1 MAKSVL
7 MVVTNTDKIDA
18 DHPTG
23 LWLSEFAEPYVEF
36 KRNGYDVT
44 VVSPKGGAIPLDP
57 NSLEEEQPSEWKE
70 AESQLLQTEQLSSVV
85 FDHFDGVFL
94 PGGHGTMF
102 DLPNEP
108 QLQDG
113 LAHFAENN
121 KAIGAVCHGPAGFI
135 DVELSDGTPLV
146 KGRKLT
152 SFTDEEEKEMGLVE
166 KMPFLLQSRLEEQ
179 GAHFVAQ
186 ANWADHVVRDG
197 NFVTGQNPQS
207 SQKTAEAFVN
217 VIGK

>member
-1 MAKSVL
+1 MTKSVL

-18 DHPTG
+18 DNPTG

-57 NSLEEEQPSEWKE
+57 NSLEGEQPSEWKE
-70 AESQLLQTEQLSSVV
+70 AEAQLLQTEQLSSVV

>member
-1 MAKSVL
+1 MSKNIL
-7 MVVTNTDKIDA
+7 MVLTNTEKIDQ

-36 KRNGYDVT
+36 KRNGYEVT
-44 VVSPKGGAIPLDP
+44 VVSPKGGGIPLDP
-57 NSLEEEQPSEWKE
+57 NSLGDEQPAEWKE
-70 AESQLLQTEQLSSVV
+70 AEEQLLKTEQLSSVV

-121 KAIGAVCHGPAGFI
+121 KVIGAVCHGPAGFV
-135 DVELSDGTPLV
+135 DVELSDGTFLV
-146 KGRKLT
+146 KGKKLT
-152 SFTDEEEKEMGLVE
+152 SFTDEEEKETGLDE
-166 KMPFLLQSRLEEQ
+166 LMPFLLQSKLEEQ

-186 ANWADHVVRDG
+186 GNWADHVVTDG
-197 NFVTGQNPQS
+197 KFITGQNPQS
-207 SQKTAEAFVN
+207 SQKTAEAFVKAL
-217 VIGK
+217 G

>member
-1 MAKSVL
+1 MSKSVL

-36 KRNGYDVT
+36 KKNNIEVT
-44 VVSPKGGAIPLDP
+44 VVSPKGGGIPLDP
-57 NSLEEEQPSEWKE
+57 NSLEGEQPSEWKE
-70 AESQLLQTEQLSSVV
+70 AEEKLLQTEQLSSVV

-108 QLQDG
+108 HLQDG

-121 KAIGAVCHGPAGFI
+121 KVIGAVCHGPAGFV
-135 DVELSDGTPLV
+135 DVELSDGTFLV
-146 KGRKLT
+146 KNKKMT
-152 SFTDEEEKEMGLVE
+152 AFTDEEEKETGLDSF
-166 KMPFLLQSRLEEQ
+166 MPFLLQSKLEEQ

-186 ANWADHVVRDG
+186 GNWADHVVKDG
-197 NFVTGQNPQS
+197 KFITGQNPQS
-207 SQKTAEAFVN
+207 SQKTAEAFVQAL
-217 VIGK
+217 GK

>member
-1 MAKSVL
+1 MTKNIL
-7 MVVTNTDKIDA
+7 MVVTNTEKIDQ

-36 KRNGYDVT
+36 KKNGFDVT
-44 VVSPKGGAIPLDP
+44 VVSPKGGGIPLDP
-57 NSLEEEQPSEWKE
+57 NSLEDEQPAEWKE
-70 AESQLLQTEQLSSVV
+70 AEEQLLKTGQLSSVV
-85 FDHFDGVFL
+85 FEHFDGVFL
-94 PGGHGTMF
+94 PGGHGAMF

-121 KAIGAVCHGPAGFI
+121 KVIGAVCHGPAGFV

-146 KGRKLT
+146 KGKKLT

-166 KMPFLLQSRLEEQ
+166 QMPFLLQSKLEEQ

-186 ANWADHVVRDG
+186 GNWADHVVTDG
-197 NFVTGQNPQS
+197 KFITGQNPQS
-207 SQKTAEAFVN
+207 SQKTAEAFVKAL
-217 VIGK
+217 G

>member
-1 MAKSVL
+1 MSKNIL
-7 MVVTNTDKIDA
+7 MVLTNTEKIDQ

-36 KRNGYDVT
+36 KRNGFDVT
-44 VVSPKGGAIPLDP
+44 VVSPKGGGIPLDP
-57 NSLEEEQPSEWKE
+57 NSLEDEQPAEWKE
-70 AESQLLQTEQLSSVV
+70 AEEQLLKTEQLSSVV

-121 KAIGAVCHGPAGFI
+121 KVIGAVCHGPAGFV
-135 DVELSDGTPLV
+135 DVELSDGTFLV
-146 KGRKLT
+146 KGKKLT
-152 SFTDEEEKEMGLVE
+152 SFTDEEEKETGLDDL
-166 KMPFLLQSRLEEQ
+166 MPFLLQSKLEEQ

-186 ANWADHVVRDG
+186 GNWADHVVTDG
-197 NFVTGQNPQS
+197 KFITGQNPQS
-207 SQKTAEAFVN
+207 SQKTAEAFVKAL
-217 VIGK
+217 G